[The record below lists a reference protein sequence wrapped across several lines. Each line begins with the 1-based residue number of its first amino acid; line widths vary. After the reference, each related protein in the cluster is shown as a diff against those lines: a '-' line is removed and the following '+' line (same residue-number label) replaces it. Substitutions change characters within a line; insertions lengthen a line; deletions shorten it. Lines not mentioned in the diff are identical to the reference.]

1 MLARSRELLTV
12 SGRSL
17 IALAACLALTNGCAG
32 KAPAA
37 PPPCDQLCKDNIA
50 LRSLRETMRWI
61 YNQRLPG
68 RPVGMQDASADCI
81 MNGTIM
87 NGTVQITGD
96 AGSNPDQGATIV
108 DLSFVFNACYYA
120 PFKNAT
126 HDRNY
131 AMTLTGTVTES
142 GILSQQPT
150 STTSLIIRG
159 DDFSF
164 EGTVD
169 DPAVDYRETGCA
181 VDVAQNGNAVS
192 GTICG
197 RPASFNGF

>member
-1 MLARSRELLTV
+1 
-12 SGRSL
+12 
-17 IALAACLALTNGCAG
+17 
-32 KAPAA
+32 
-37 PPPCDQLCKDNIA
+37 
-50 LRSLRETMRWI
+50 MRYV
-61 YNQRLPG
+61 YNQTLPG
-68 RPVGMQDASADCI
+68 SPVGMQDASANCL
-81 MNGTIM
+81 MNS
-87 NGTVQITGD
+87 TVQISGD

-108 DLSFVFNACYYA
+108 DLSFVFDSCFYGPA
-120 PFKNAT
+120 KSAT

-131 AMTLTGTVTES
+131 KMKLTGTVTER
-142 GILSQQPT
+142 GILSLQPT
-150 STTSLIIRG
+150 STTSLVIRG

-192 GTICG
+192 GTLCG